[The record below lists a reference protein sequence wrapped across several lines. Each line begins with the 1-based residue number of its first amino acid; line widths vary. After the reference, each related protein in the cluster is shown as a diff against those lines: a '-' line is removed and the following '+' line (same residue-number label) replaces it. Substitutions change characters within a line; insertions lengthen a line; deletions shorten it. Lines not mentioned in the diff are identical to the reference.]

1 MDCRAGWGEMVQ
13 LRARGGLRVNRVSMG
28 NR

>member
-1 MDCRAGWGEMVQ
+1 MDCRADWGEMVQ
-13 LRARGGLRVNRVSMG
+13 LRVRGSLRVNRVSMG